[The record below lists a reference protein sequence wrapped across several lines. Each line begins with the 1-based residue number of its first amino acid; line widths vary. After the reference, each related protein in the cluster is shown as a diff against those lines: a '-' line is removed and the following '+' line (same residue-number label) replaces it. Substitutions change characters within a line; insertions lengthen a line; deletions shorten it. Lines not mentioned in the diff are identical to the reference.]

1 MNKNF
6 VLYLFY
12 CIFLNYCNSQ
22 SLNITDISEANSY
35 IVYPDS
41 SNSQTCSF
49 NFKFFIQTV
58 NIINYSGSSFSFLLS
73 KSFVLDTSSF
83 ITKDGHAY
91 ASFNGLNLP
100 LGNDSLILTST
111 YENSDGIKIQQNYS
125 ISYKCELI
133 EFNSLGYKVLLTNNF
148 KKSKSGMNG
157 IIQFTGLKNKLKSL
171 SSSGGIFNVKPTFPN
186 SFSFSDYQFQ
196 NLTKENIISLLFNNG
211 NNITVKF
218 PSSFSSYYNV
228 DESNSK
234 VVIYPS
240 ESTNIIEYGY
250 DNSPLYSVTI
260 NKTSVDYEPYIQVNN
275 GFSNYSQITPIY
287 QNDKTVTYLGQLIN
301 SAPSKLSIYSEFNN
315 SLIKIYETPILNI
328 TKFSKE
334 PFVPNPFI
342 VTYFNSDG
350 IFLLN
355 SSMFTIT
362 TSNQFNFLTT
372 TYSFG
377 LFTKDF
383 QWPFGF
389 GSGNNFNYN
398 VSASFLRYKALISSP
413 KVFTVDKTN
422 LININSNIIAPTVNA
437 PILLKFEWVHLFSG
451 NYLLKFRVKDNGY
464 EAFVGIGDVN
474 TIALRYESMID
485 SESIGDEIVFAAV
498 IDTYRYP
505 IDKFIVFDRLGQT
518 ETYSIGQYYSVNP
531 LLKIDSFYENNNK
544 NNNNNN
550 NLLLINNITFFN
562 NFIDIINKSVDNV
575 VYFTYNGG
583 RMDNDEKPIG
593 FMLMDVVT
601 LVKNSKYHFNSSTLY
616 FSTWNS
622 TISMYQIKF
631 KIPANTQPG
640 HIPYRFF
647 INSYSTPLDS
657 EFLPSSAQ
665 LYVTLSN
672 FDGYGPIFS
681 NIEKVNSTNEFGWK
695 FTIDDPINGFDYA
708 DIIVRGEMDSSTY
721 KFHLTTQNLTRG
733 DKFNGD
739 YQINI
744 TLPSKCASQNYII
757 TQVKLYDTQGIGCY
771 FSVSESFVG
780 GGVNNPFINYLLDST
795 INKLYKKCSGEND
808 GIDSSPPI
816 LTLFTPQVAIPADG
830 HMEVYFSFEATDYES
845 GLKDL
850 QYPMV
855 YVEAIEFQIF
865 ECETI
870 IKSKNITSATYQC
883 YVYLPRGVLYTS
895 EITFSV
901 YGLINNGG
909 CYGGYSSDSLRILFP
924 YKFSMKAVSSGL
936 AKRLDIYRVSQITT
950 SGGEL
955 WIIGAGFFSSNLVV
969 LIKYYG
975 ESTFTQTSIPTISY
989 PNAMLINDVK
999 PTDKPFIIKVQ
1010 EAFFSNEFTVYP
1022 LVFDIRFVPPIPT
1035 ELPTESPTPN
1045 PSSSSSSIDSS
1056 SSTPTSSPIPTNK
1069 PQTCLGEPLC
1079 GGSKQGYCSSS
1090 GCVCYPPWI
1099 GNDCNSQVIIIPQ
1112 PSTNTSQPSTE
1123 LPIID
1128 NNNQTSNINL
1138 YTFDKWIYTPINNIK
1153 SQYFTSIQSGDTKST
1168 NTLTTNITVTLEW
1181 FNQTTIIQFA
1191 NNNITMN
1198 PSSIKYTIEITE
1210 YKFLNQL
1217 NSLQLVMS
1225 ALFESSTSKDTCSLK
1240 VFGDTSDGD
1249 NSNFFKIQID
1259 DHSLYGRFIKRAI
1272 IDSKVSSIENQLL
1285 DSKMNS
1291 IQTSSISQSFIGITI
1306 PNYKQSIIIDPDFS
1320 VLVDSKPVSN
1330 NDNNSICTSNK
1341 SKLTSSQ
1348 LAGII
1353 IGSVAF
1359 AAVVV
1364 VAASYFIIKKWK
1376 DDKFVKTFNRKL
1388 KKLS

>member
-1 MNKNF
+1 MNKIF
-6 VLYLFY
+6 VF
-12 CIFLNYCNSQ
+12 Q

-49 NFKFFIQTV
+49 NFKFFIQTF

-73 KSFVLDTSSF
+73 NSFVLDTSSF

-91 ASFNGLNLP
+91 ASFNGLNMP
-100 LGNDSLILTST
+100 LGNDSLILTAI
-111 YENSDGIKIQQNYS
+111 YDNSDGIEIQQNYTV
-125 ISYKCELI
+125 SYKCELI
-133 EFNSLGYKVLLTNNF
+133 DFNSLGYKVLLTNNF

-186 SFSFSDYQFQ
+186 SFSFSDYLFQ
-196 NLTKENIISLLFNNG
+196 NLTKENKISFLFYNG

-228 DESNSK
+228 DKSISKFVIFPSNS
-234 VVIYPS
+234 
-240 ESTNIIEYGY
+240 TNLIEYGY

-260 NKTSVDYEPYIQVNN
+260 NKYSVDYEPYIQVNN
-275 GFSNYSQITPIY
+275 GFSNFSEITPIY
-287 QNDKTVTYLGQLIN
+287 QNDETVTYLGQLI
-301 SAPSKLSIYSEFNN
+301 SSSPSKFSIYSEFNN

-328 TKFSKE
+328 TKLRKE
-334 PFVPNPFI
+334 LFIPNPFV
-342 VTYFNSDG
+342 VTYFDSDN
-350 IFLLN
+350 IYLIN
-355 SSMFTIT
+355 SSMFTIS

-377 LFTKDF
+377 LFTKEF

-398 VSASFLRYKALISSP
+398 VSASFLRYKALLSSLQ
-413 KVFTVDKTN
+413 VFTVNKIN
-422 LININSNIIAPTVNA
+422 LVNINSNIVVPAVNA
-437 PILLKFEWVHLFSG
+437 PILLNFEYIHLFSE

-464 EAFVGIGDVN
+464 GAFVGIGDVN
-474 TIALRYESMID
+474 TIVLRYESMID
-485 SESIGDEIVFAAV
+485 SESFGNEIVFASV

-518 ETYSIGQYYSVNP
+518 NTYSIGQYYSVDP
-531 LLKIDSFYENNNK
+531 LLKINSFYE
-544 NNNNNN
+544 NNN
-550 NLLLINNITFFN
+550 NLLLIDNITFFN
-562 NFIDIINKSVDNV
+562 NYMDIINKSVDNV
-575 VYFTYNGG
+575 LYFTYNGR

-601 LVKNSKYHFNSSTLY
+601 LAKNSKYPFNSSTLY

-622 TISMYQIKF
+622 TISMYQIEF
-631 KIPANTQPG
+631 KVPANTQPG

-665 LYVTLSN
+665 LYVTLSD

-681 NIEKVNSTNEFGWK
+681 NIEKINSTNEFGWK
-695 FTIDDPINGFDYA
+695 FTIDDPINGFDYG

-757 TQVKLYDTQGIGCY
+757 TQVKLYDTQGISCY
-771 FSVSESFVG
+771 FSISESFVG
-780 GGVNNPFINYLLDST
+780 GGVNNPFINYLSDST
-795 INKLYKKCSGEND
+795 INKVYKKCSGEND

-816 LTLFTPQVAIPADG
+816 LTLFTSQVIIPADG
-830 HMEVYFSFEATDYES
+830 HVEVYFSFEATDYES

-850 QYPMV
+850 QYPMI

-909 CYGGYSSDSLRILFP
+909 CYGGYSSDSLRILSP
-924 YKFSMKAVSSGL
+924 YKFSMKAISLGL

-955 WIIGAGFFSSNLVV
+955 WIMGAGFFSSNLVV

-975 ESTFTQTSIPTISY
+975 ESTFTQTSTPNISY

-1010 EAFFSNEFTVYP
+1010 ETLISNEFTVYP
-1022 LVFDIRFVPPIPT
+1022 LEFDIHFVPPIPT
-1035 ELPTESPTPN
+1035 DSPTPN
-1045 PSSSSSSIDSS
+1045 PSS
-1056 SSTPTSSPIPTNK
+1056 
-1069 PQTCLGEPLC
+1069 
-1079 GGSKQGYCSSS
+1079 
-1090 GCVCYPPWI
+1090 
-1099 GNDCNSQVIIIPQ
+1099 
-1112 PSTNTSQPSTE
+1112 
-1123 LPIID
+1123 
-1128 NNNQTSNINL
+1128 
-1138 YTFDKWIYTPINNIK
+1138 
-1153 SQYFTSIQSGDTKST
+1153 
-1168 NTLTTNITVTLEW
+1168 
-1181 FNQTTIIQFA
+1181 
-1191 NNNITMN
+1191 
-1198 PSSIKYTIEITE
+1198 
-1210 YKFLNQL
+1210 
-1217 NSLQLVMS
+1217 
-1225 ALFESSTSKDTCSLK
+1225 
-1240 VFGDTSDGD
+1240 
-1249 NSNFFKIQID
+1249 
-1259 DHSLYGRFIKRAI
+1259 
-1272 IDSKVSSIENQLL
+1272 
-1285 DSKMNS
+1285 
-1291 IQTSSISQSFIGITI
+1291 
-1306 PNYKQSIIIDPDFS
+1306 
-1320 VLVDSKPVSN
+1320 
-1330 NDNNSICTSNK
+1330 
-1341 SKLTSSQ
+1341 
-1348 LAGII
+1348 
-1353 IGSVAF
+1353 
-1359 AAVVV
+1359 
-1364 VAASYFIIKKWK
+1364 
-1376 DDKFVKTFNRKL
+1376 
-1388 KKLS
+1388 